1 MERKK
6 IRSRILTAILILGL
20 AAISI
25 PLFRPSPIRVEVAR
39 VQRGPLRVT
48 IDQEGETRT
57 HDRFLIAAPVPGRLL
72 RVGLEEGDPVAKGAV
87 VARIEPLPLNQR
99 EREELMGRIHGAEA
113 AKRQADVRVAHARED
128 REQARRDRDRAERLA
143 KDGVISVQ
151 MLEQARNSDITLAN
165 ELDAAIYNAQ
175 AAASEVVVAKAG
187 LVGLEAAPGQTPPL
201 IELRSPVAG
210 RVLRISEKSER
221 VVTAG
226 TRIIELGDPAQLEV
240 VADVLSTDAVKIQ
253 PGAPVLLE
261 GWGGD
266 HAIRA
271 RVRLIE
277 PAGFTKVSA
286 LGVEEK
292 RVNVIADFVDSP
304 GPLRDGYRVEARVI
318 IWEGANILQVP
329 SSAVFRRGEEWA
341 AFVVESGR
349 AQWRAV
355 EIGHRGELATEIVR
369 GLVEGDAVVVHPS
382 NELSAGARI
391 QTK

>member
-6 IRSRILTAILILGL
+6 IRNRILIALLILGI

-25 PLFRPSPIRVEVAR
+25 PLFRPSAIRVEVAR

-72 RVGLEEGDPVAKGAV
+72 RVDLEEGDRVAKGAV
-87 VARIEPLPLNQR
+87 VARIEPVPLNQR
-99 EREELMGRIHGAEA
+99 EREELTGRIHAAEA
-113 AKRQADVRVAHARED
+113 AKRQADARVAHARED

-151 MLEQARNSDITLAN
+151 TLEQARNADITLAN

-175 AAASEVVVAKAG
+175 VAASEVVVAKAG
-187 LVGLEAAPGQTPPL
+187 LVGVDTPQGQTPPL

-210 RVLRISEKSER
+210 RVLRINEKSER
-221 VVTAG
+221 VVPAG
-226 TRIIELGDPAQLEV
+226 TRVIELGDPAQLEV
-240 VADVLSTDAVKIQ
+240 VVDVLSTDAVKIQ
-253 PGAPVLLE
+253 SGAPVLLE

-266 HAIRA
+266 HALRA
-271 RVRLIE
+271 RVRLVE

-292 RVNVIADFVDSP
+292 RVNVIADFVDPP
-304 GPLRDGYRVEARVI
+304 GPLHDGYRVEARVI

-329 SSAVFRRGEEWA
+329 SSAVFRRGDVWT

-349 AQWRAV
+349 AQWRTI
-355 EIGHRGELATEIVR
+355 EIGHRGELATEIIS
-369 GLVEGDAVVVHPS
+369 GLAEGDTVIVHPP
-382 NELSAGARI
+382 NELSAGARV